1 MKKYT
6 SGAFE
11 STTYS
16 IYTRSSEEIITEFP
30 AIITTTS
37 QNTIAIIKG
46 NMVQTGT
53 PSPSSII
60 MPDECGDKTANL
72 CSGTANINKTVN
84 SVTITSDALGN
95 FTVTGVADSG
105 GGRTQKISDNIS
117 LSAGSYRVS
126 LGRATTAQLCVSK
139 ASDNTFITGFYNSG
153 SFTINSD
160 TTVYFGLNFIS
171 GNSYNDTFTIMLQPF
186 STDYPY
192 EPYGYKIPILSGGT
206 TTNVYLGEVQSE
218 RKVYKYTFTGQET
231 SWRITGTGR
240 LAVEIPFD
248 GILGQYCICSH
259 YKGTNVTSLESLTNG
274 DCEVGTLNNSN
285 NQEFVV
291 YDTNYTS
298 TADFKTYLQQQYAAD
313 TPVTVWYVLATPQT
327 TTLNEPIR
335 KIGNYADSVSV
346 TGIPTTAEEQFDIDT
361 TLKPSEVDLLVYEW
375 TESQDKIYPWG
386 ETNAK
391 VLRRKKSAK
400 SKT

>member
-72 CSGTANINKTVN
+72 WNENYVDIST
-84 SVTITSDALGN
+84 TIKYKGVYVGN
-95 FTVTGVADSG
+95 GDFT
-105 GGRTQKISDNIS
+105 
-117 LSAGSYRVS
+117 LS
-126 LGRATTAQLCVSK
+126 TTAQSVSGSRLLFLL
-139 ASDNTFITGFYNSG
+139 AGNVSIGAINAVNGVDNTQSITVTSIDGYV
-153 SFTINSD
+153 TIAYRKIG
-160 TTVYFGLNFIS
+160 TTTPESSNTILNAGETS
-171 GNSYNDTFTIMLQPF
+171 L
-186 STDYPY
+186 PY
-192 EPYGYKIPILSGGT
+192 EPFGYKIPILSGGT
-206 TTNVYLGEVQSE
+206 TTNVYLGEVQST
-218 RKVYKYTFTGQET
+218 RNIAKYEFTGQET
-231 SWRITGTGR
+231 NIDYNSLYTRFEVYLSNAKSNGVR
-240 LAVEIPFD
+240 LTPAF
-248 GILGQYCICSH
+248 CSH
-259 YKGTNVTSLESLTNG
+259 YQIISDGRAIGDVPYESLYS
-274 DCEVGTLNNSN
+274 DVENSTRW
-285 NQEFVV
+285 FIKTA
-291 YDTNYTS
+291 DYT
-298 TADFKTYLQQQYAAD
+298 TVADFKTYLAQQYANG
-313 TPVTVWYVLATPQT
+313 TPVCVWYVLATPQT
-327 TTLNEPIR
+327 TTLNEPLR

-361 TLKPSEVDLLVYEW
+361 TLKPSEVDLLVCEW